1 METIDYYKVLD
12 ISPNASADEIKKAYR
27 QKAKQYHPDVS
38 SEVNASE
45 KMKQVNSAYDVL
57 SDPQQKQAYD
67 FRRQNPYMQQTGYT
81 NTQYH
86 TFDDAMFEEIFR
98 QFQQQSQGRPV
109 YRKRFSLFGLLFQL
123 FLIMSLFDLIFY
135 FFRALLLGM

>member
-67 FRRQNPYMQQTGYT
+67 FRRQNPHMQQTGYT

>member
-67 FRRQNPYMQQTGYT
+67 FRRQNPHMQQTGYT

-98 QFQQQSQGRPV
+98 QFQQQSQRRPV